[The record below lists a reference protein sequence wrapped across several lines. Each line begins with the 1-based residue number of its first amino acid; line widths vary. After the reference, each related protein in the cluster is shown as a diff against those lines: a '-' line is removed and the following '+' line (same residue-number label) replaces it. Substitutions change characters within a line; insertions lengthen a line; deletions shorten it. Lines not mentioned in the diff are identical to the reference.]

1 VTSSTEKKPVITSEA
16 IKDAIIEAVDD
27 MKGIDVVALD
37 IKEVSNFADY
47 MVVASGTSDTHVRAI
62 AVNVATDLKEKGM
75 RPIGEEGSDVSEW
88 VLVDFGDV
96 ILHVMRPEVREFYD
110 LEKLWD
116 SEVRKLLEESRD

>member
-1 VTSSTEKKPVITSEA
+1 MTSSTEKKPVITSEA